1 MKRAAILGRGSAT
14 HIANFYEVNQEMT
27 KLFRRLESPMLTDI
41 SVAFDGLSIE
51 SYPSPI
57 PDLYAGEPIVVLF
70 KGKDLAEG
78 VTISGRINQETI
90 LPGKHSRVRAMDG
103 FSVT

>member
-1 MKRAAILGRGSAT
+1 
-14 HIANFYEVNQEMT
+14 
-27 KLFRRLESPMLTDI
+27 MLTDI

-78 VTISGRINQETI
+78 VTISARIGSNAWQQRVPLAGSRDQAGIARLYARRKIDAIEMRA
-90 LPGKHSRVRAMDG
+90 LPSLKK
-103 FSVT
+103 